1 MSRFGPLPDPAELL
15 DHDEA
20 AAAFAAILDST
31 ASDEAITEFLIAL
44 AERGETMV
52 EIAAAAQAM
61 RDRMIPIDAP
71 AGAID
76 VCGTGG
82 DGHHTLNV
90 STAVA
95 IVVAACEVPVA
106 KHGNRAASSKS
117 GAADTLE
124 ALGLDMESAAQMA
137 EAQLADLGICF
148 LFAAHHHPA
157 MKHIMPIRKAIGRR
171 TIFNLMGPL
180 ANPARV
186 TRQLVGIARPAY
198 VPVYAE
204 ALHRLGTDHSR
215 VISGD
220 EGLDEL
226 SLAGGNEIAIVTREN
241 VRMQRS
247 VAADAGLPRHPISA
261 IRGGDARENARALR
275 SLLQGERNAYR
286 DAVLYNAAEA
296 LIVAGAVENRIDGV
310 EEAAEAIDK
319 GLANALLNCWIAY
332 R

>member
-1 MSRFGPLPDPAELL
+1 MSRFGPLPDPAALL
-15 DHDEA
+15 GHDEA
-20 AAAFAAILDST
+20 AAAFAAVLDGG
-31 ASDEAITEFLIAL
+31 ASDEQIAGFLIAL
-44 AERGETMV
+44 SDRGETMV

-71 AGAID
+71 DNAID

-124 ALGLDMESAAQMA
+124 ALGLDMDRAGTMA

-148 LFAAHHHPA
+148 LFAANHHPA
-157 MKHIMPIRKAIGRR
+157 MKRIQPIRKAIGQR

-186 TRQLVGIARPAY
+186 SHQLVGIARPAY

-226 SLAGGNEIAIVTREN
+226 SLAGGNEVAVVTREG

-247 VAADAGLPRHPISA
+247 TAADAGLPNHPIAA
-261 IRGGDARENARALR
+261 IRGGDAAANAAALRAL
-275 SLLQGERNAYR
+275 LLGEPGAYR

-296 LIVAGAVENRIDGV
+296 LVVAGAAETLAGGV

-332 R
+332 K

>member
-1 MSRFGPLPDPAELL
+1 M
-15 DHDEA
+15 
-20 AAAFAAILDST
+20 T
-31 ASDEAITEFLIAL
+31 K
-44 AERGETMV
+44 
-52 EIAAAAQAM
+52 
-61 RDRMIPIDAP
+61 AP
-71 AGAID
+71 
-76 VCGTGG
+76 
-82 DGHHTLNV
+82 
-90 STAVA
+90 
-95 IVVAACEVPVA
+95 
-106 KHGNRAASSKS
+106 
-117 GAADTLE
+117 
-124 ALGLDMESAAQMA
+124 
-137 EAQLADLGICF
+137 
-148 LFAAHHHPA
+148 
-157 MKHIMPIRKAIGRR
+157 
-171 TIFNLMGPL
+171 
-180 ANPARV
+180 
-186 TRQLVGIARPAY
+186 RPAY

-247 VAADAGLPRHPISA
+247 VAADAGLPTHPISA

-332 R
+332 K

>member
-124 ALGLDMESAAQMA
+124 ALGLDMERAAQMA

-226 SLAGGNEIAIVTREN
+226 SLAGGNEVAIVTREN

-247 VAADAGLPRHPISA
+247 VAADAGLPSHPISA

-296 LIVAGAVENRIDGV
+296 LLVAGAVENRIDGV

>member
-1 MSRFGPLPDPAELL
+1 MNRFGPLPDPGALL
-15 DHDEA
+15 GHDEA
-20 AAAFAAILDST
+20 AAAFAAILDAD
-31 ASDEAITEFLIAL
+31 ASDEQIAAFLIAL
-44 AERGETMV
+44 SDRGETMV

-71 AGAID
+71 VGAID

-124 ALGLDMESAAQMA
+124 ALGLDLERAGHMA

-148 LFAAHHHPA
+148 LFAANHHPA
-157 MKHIMPIRKAIGRR
+157 MKRIQPIRQTLGRR

-186 TRQLVGIARPAY
+186 SRQLIGIARPAY

-226 SLAGGNEIAIVTREN
+226 SLAGGNEVAVITPEG

-247 VAADAGLPRHPISA
+247 NAADAGLPNHPVEA
-261 IRGGDARENARALR
+261 IRGGDAKANADALR
-275 SLLQGERNAYR
+275 ALLQGEPGAYR

-296 LIVAGAVENRIDGV
+296 LVVAGAVDTLVDGV

-319 GLANALLNCWIAY
+319 GLANALLDCWIAY
-332 R
+332 K